1 MKGLCR
7 ATNHSIRTFSGP
19 IRAYSSRRCTQ
30 SPQLHMNLDIAKLL
44 ADWPY
49 EPGQIN
55 VRLIEGDEGVPLIQ
69 VRLDLG
75 LLQMHVEG
83 RPDGQ
88 EPLGYG
94 SFLEYQ
100 EARQEGAEL
109 RPDGDDDAEFT
120 LDEDDCRHL
129 REEAV
134 QYYHRYIALLVLED
148 FEGVLRDTSR
158 NLRLLDLC
166 AAHAE
171 TEQDRSMLE
180 QFRPYILMMRT
191 RALTSL
197 AMKKN
202 ENKLANFEIEQG
214 LERIRRHFEQ
224 IGRPELFEESGE
236 AQMLR
241 GMREALVPRLPVSQ
255 AAELRQ
261 RLKEALERE
270 NYELAAILRDELRM
284 MGEVGD

>member
-1 MKGLCR
+1 
-7 ATNHSIRTFSGP
+7 
-19 IRAYSSRRCTQ
+19 
-30 SPQLHMNLDIAKLL
+30 MNLDIAKLL

-55 VRLIEGDEGVPLIQ
+55 VRLIEGEEGVPLIQ

-88 EPLGYG
+88 QPLGYG

-100 EARQEGAEL
+100 EARQDGSEL
-109 RPDGDDDAEFT
+109 RPDADEDAQFR
-120 LDEDDCRHL
+120 LSEDDCRLL

-171 TEQDRSMLE
+171 SDQDRAMLE

-191 RALTSL
+191 RALASL
-197 AMKKN
+197 ALKSN
-202 ENKLANFEIEQG
+202 ENKLAGFEIEQG
-214 LERIRRHFEQ
+214 LEQIRRHFEH

-236 AQMLR
+236 AQMLK
-241 GMREALVPRLPVSQ
+241 GMREALVPKLPVSQ

-261 RLKEALERE
+261 RLKEALDRE